1 MDKNFIQCY
10 VTENFVFRNP
20 TFDYKSTVLDSKSII
35 FINKDNQNSNKIENY
50 IPCLF
55 IQEYEQSSNFIIFF
69 HGNSEDIFISE
80 LLGQYFSEK
89 FKMNVVIVEY
99 PGYSIY
105 KAKKSA
111 ETMCNDSIFVYE
123 FIKSKF
129 NLQDKDIYVIGRS
142 IGTGPSVYLAT
153 HRTPKALILI
163 SPFKSI
169 KSIKNKFISYF
180 LLDIFKSIDLIDK
193 VSCPV
198 LFIHGKND
206 HLIDPSHSEELMEK
220 SKNLNNKLIINP
232 NMTHNDMD
240 IENDVI
246 DKIWEF
252 LKEQDYSTTKGHFN
266 LFDKQFKELFE
277 IPIAVQKHLFIENMN
292 LEKPNI
298 IKINGNYSILL
309 RDERIAVTTINEIII
324 YELEEMQKEITIKT
338 DKIGPVNYLYQ
349 LSNNNLVAVSNM
361 FVVIYSLGKYKYE
374 TLREIKIQSV
384 RKIEEYNNNDN
395 NEIMMLLNNG
405 LLYSLNKENKI
416 EQKMEGF
423 YNDIKIIDNF
433 IFLFKI
439 EKSKNSIIVCT
450 YVNNNLNKIKEIEIN
465 YTPDTLKK
473 LLYFENKILVID
485 EISIHIIYLN
495 ENLKEY
501 YINHLIEN
509 PSYAFILFNNFILIG
524 NKNGNITGNITVKEI
539 LKDNKSNNI
548 IQNKSIELNFD
559 IISIFALK
567 NGKILIVCNNIKE
580 QINPSDNNNCANQ
593 CEFF

>member
-1 MDKNFIQCY
+1 MDYIQSY
-10 VTENFVFRNP
+10 VTNHFVFRNP
-20 TFDYKSTVLDSKSII
+20 TFDYKSTDLDSKSII

-111 ETMCNDSIFVYE
+111 ETMCNDSLIVYD
-123 FIKSKF
+123 FIKRKF

-142 IGTGPSVYLAT
+142 IGTGPSVFLAT
-153 HRTPKALILI
+153 LRTPRALILI

-169 KSIKNKFISYF
+169 KSIKNKFISFF
-180 LLDIFKSIDLIDK
+180 LLDIFKSIELIDK

-206 HLIDPSHSEELMEK
+206 HLIDPSHSEELLEK
-220 SKNLNNKLIINP
+220 SKNHNNKLIINP

-240 IENDVI
+240 IENDVF
-246 DKIWEF
+246 DKILVF
-252 LKEQDYSTTKGHFN
+252 INKQGYSTTKGHFN

-338 DKIGPVNYLYQ
+338 DKISSVNYLYQ

-384 RKIEEYNNNDN
+384 RKIEEYNNN
-395 NEIMMLLNNG
+395 EIMMLLNNG
-405 LLYSLNKENKI
+405 LYSLNKENKI

-433 IFLFKI
+433 IFLFK
-439 EKSKNSIIVCT
+439 SKNSIIVYT
-450 YVNNNLNKIKEIEIN
+450 YVDNNLDKIKEIAID

-485 EISIHIIYLN
+485 ENSINIICLN
-495 ENLKEY
+495 ENLNKHN
-501 YINHLIEN
+501 IIHLIEN
-509 PSYAFILFNNFILIG
+509 PSYALTLFNNFILIG
-524 NKNGNITGNITVKEI
+524 NKNGNIK
-539 LKDNKSNNI
+539 
-548 IQNKSIELNFD
+548 
-559 IISIFALK
+559 A
-567 NGKILIVCNNIKE
+567 
-580 QINPSDNNNCANQ
+580 
-593 CEFF
+593 

>member
-1 MDKNFIQCY
+1 MDKNFIDNIQCY
-10 VTENFVFRNP
+10 VTNHFVFRKP
-20 TFDYKSTVLDSKSII
+20 TFDYKSTDLDSKSII

-55 IQEYEQSSNFIIFF
+55 IQEYEQSLNFIIFF

-89 FKMNVVIVEY
+89 FEMNVIIVEY

-105 KAKKSA
+105 KAKKNA
-111 ETMCNDSIFVYE
+111 ETMCNDSLIVYD
-123 FIKSKF
+123 FIKRKF

-180 LLDIFKSIDLIDK
+180 LLDIFKSIELIDK

-206 HLIDPSHSEELMEK
+206 HLIKPSHSEELKKK

-240 IENDVI
+240 IENDVF
-246 DKIWEF
+246 DKILVF
-252 LKEQDYSTTKGHFN
+252 LNEQDYSTTKGHFN

-384 RKIEEYNNNDN
+384 RKIEEYNNN
-395 NEIMMLLNNG
+395 EIMMLLNNG
-405 LLYSLNKENKI
+405 LYSLNKENKT

-433 IFLFKI
+433 IFLFKSEI
-439 EKSKNSIIVCT
+439 SKNSIIVYN
-450 YVNNNLNKIKEIEIN
+450 YVDNNLNKIKEIEIN
-465 YTPDTLKK
+465 HTPDTLKK
-473 LLYFENKILVID
+473 LLYFENKILVVD
-485 EISIHIIYLN
+485 EISINIIYLN
-495 ENLKEY
+495 EYLKEDY
-501 YINHLIEN
+501 YIIHLIEK

-524 NKNGNITGNITVKEI
+524 NKNGDITVKEI
-539 LKDNKSNNI
+539 FKDRNYNNI
-548 IQNKSIELNFD
+548 IQYKSIELNYD
-559 IISIFALK
+559 IISILALK
-567 NGKILIVCNNIKE
+567 NGKILIVCGDIKK
-580 QINPSDNNNCANQ
+580 QINPSDNNKCMNQ
-593 CEFF
+593 

>member
-1 MDKNFIQCY
+1 MDYIQCY
-10 VTENFVFRNP
+10 VTNHFVFRNP
-20 TFDYKSTVLDSKSII
+20 TFDYKSIDLDSKSII

-89 FKMNVVIVEY
+89 FKMNVIIVEY

-111 ETMCNDSIFVYE
+111 ETMCNDSLIVYD
-123 FIKSKF
+123 FIKRKF

-153 HRTPKALILI
+153 LRTPKALILI

-169 KSIKNKFISYF
+169 KSIKNKFISLF
-180 LLDIFKSIDLIDK
+180 LLDIFKSIELIDK

-240 IENDVI
+240 IENDVF
-246 DKIWEF
+246 DKILVF
-252 LKEQDYSTTKGHFN
+252 LNKQDYSTTKGHFN

-277 IPIAVQKHLFIENMN
+277 IPITVQKHLFIENMN
-292 LEKPNI
+292 LEKSNI

-338 DKIGPVNYLYQ
+338 DKIGSVNYLYQ

-384 RKIEEYNNNDN
+384 RKIEEYNNN
-395 NEIMMLLNNG
+395 EIMMLLNNG
-405 LLYSLNKENKI
+405 LYSLNKENKI

-433 IFLFKI
+433 IFLFKS
-439 EKSKNSIIVCT
+439 EKSKNSIIVYN
-450 YVNNNLNKIKEIEIN
+450 YVDNNLDKIKEIEIN

-473 LLYFENKILVID
+473 LLYFENKILVVD

-495 ENLKEY
+495 ENLNIY
-501 YINHLIEN
+501 YTSHLIEN

-524 NKNGNITGNITVKEI
+524 NKNGNITVKEI
-539 LKDNKSNNI
+539 FKDRNYNNR
-548 IQNKSIELNFD
+548 IQNKLIELNYD
-559 IISIFALK
+559 IISLFALK
-567 NGKILIVCNNIKE
+567 NGKLLIVCNNIKE

-593 CEFF
+593 

>member
-1 MDKNFIQCY
+1 MDYIQSY
-10 VTENFVFRNP
+10 VTNHFVFKNP
-20 TFDYKSTVLDSKSII
+20 TFDYKSTDLDSKSII

-111 ETMCNDSIFVYE
+111 ETMCNDSLIVYD
-123 FIKSKF
+123 FIKRKF

-142 IGTGPSVYLAT
+142 IGTGPSVFLAT
-153 HRTPKALILI
+153 LRTPRALILI

-169 KSIKNKFISYF
+169 KSIKNKFISFF
-180 LLDIFKSIDLIDK
+180 LLDIFKSIELIDK

-206 HLIDPSHSEELMEK
+206 HLIDPSHSEELFEK
-220 SKNLNNKLIINP
+220 SKKHNNELIINP

-240 IENDVI
+240 IENDVF
-246 DKIWEF
+246 DKILVF
-252 LKEQDYSTTKGHFN
+252 INKQGYSTTKGHFN

-338 DKIGPVNYLYQ
+338 DKISSVNYLYQ

-384 RKIEEYNNNDN
+384 RKIEEYNNN
-395 NEIMMLLNNG
+395 EIMMLLNNG
-405 LLYSLNKENKI
+405 LYSLNKENKI

-433 IFLFKI
+433 IFLFKS
-439 EKSKNSIIVCT
+439 EKSKNSIIVYT
-450 YVNNNLNKIKEIEIN
+450 YVDNNLDKIKEIAID

-485 EISIHIIYLN
+485 EKSINIICLN
-495 ENLKEY
+495 ENLNKDN
-501 YINHLIEN
+501 IIHLIEN
-509 PSYAFILFNNFILIG
+509 PSYALTLFNNFILIG
-524 NKNGNITGNITVKEI
+524 NKNGNIKVKEI
-539 LKDNKSNNI
+539 LKDLQYKNI
-548 IQNKSIELNFD
+548 IENKSIELNYD

-567 NGKILIVCNNIKE
+567 NGKILIVCNNIKK
-580 QINPSDNNNCANQ
+580 QINPSDNIKCMNQ
-593 CEFF
+593 